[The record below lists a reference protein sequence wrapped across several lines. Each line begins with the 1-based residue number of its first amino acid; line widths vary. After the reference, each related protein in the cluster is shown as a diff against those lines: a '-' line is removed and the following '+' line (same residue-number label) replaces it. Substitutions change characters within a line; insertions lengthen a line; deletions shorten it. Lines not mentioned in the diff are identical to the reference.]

1 MTERN
6 ETEARERG
14 YKANPFIWVIP
25 LILSGIGILMITSTT
40 SPTSFM
46 YTGTPF
52 QMGIKQLRWLGIAMC
67 GMLFVYSVPLRIW
80 YKLSPVLLIGM
91 WLMSWLPLFPGIGE
105 AIGGAR
111 RWIRLPGL
119 GVSLQPGELLCLAVA
134 LHLAKLLSKKA
145 DRDPLKS
152 FSLTVLLT
160 LIAVLPLLAQ
170 PDLGTTILIFTV
182 AMGMYVEKV
191 GWRYPLFAGGSLA
204 ALALPLLI
212 FLEPYRMRR
221 LLAWLDPWRD
231 PLNKGFQAIQ
241 GLIAFSNGGFWG
253 SGLGH
258 GFQKLN
264 YLPAAYTDFI
274 YAAVGEELGFAGTLC
289 ILGLFAF
296 WLIQTRESYFRSKD
310 SFKATLIWGISLTVV
325 LPLVINVA
333 GVTKMIPLTGM
344 PLPFVS
350 YGGTSLVTMWARVG
364 LLLRLEKDSW
374 LEEGEFDVE

>member
-1 MTERN
+1 MEPRLDGLPDN
-6 ETEARERG
+6 R

-40 SPTSFM
+40 SPTSFL

-52 QMGIKQLRWLGIAMC
+52 QMGIKQLQWLGIAML
-67 GMLFVYSVPLRIW
+67 GMFFVYSVPVRIW
-80 YKLSPVLLIGM
+80 YRFSGPLLIFM
-91 WLMSWLPLFPGIGE
+91 WLLAWLPLVPGVGE

-134 LHLAKLLSKKA
+134 LHLAKLLSRDA
-145 DRDPLKS
+145 ERDPLKS
-152 FSLTVLLT
+152 FVNTIILVVL
-160 LIAVLPLLAQ
+160 AVLPLLAQ

-182 AMGMYVEKV
+182 SMGMYVEKI
-191 GWRYPLFAGGSLA
+191 GWRYPVIAGGVLGGVIF
-204 ALALPLLI
+204 PLLI
-212 FLEPYRMRR
+212 LIEPYRMRR
-221 LLAWLDPWRD
+221 VTAFLDPWQD

-241 GLIAFSNGGFWG
+241 GLIAFANGGLWG

-274 YAAVGEELGFAGTLC
+274 YAAVGEELGLVGTLC

-296 WLIQTRESYFRSKD
+296 WLMQTRASYFRTGD
-310 SFKATLIWGISLTVV
+310 PFKSSLIWGISLTVL

-344 PLPFVS
+344 PLPFIS
-350 YGGTSLVTMWARVG
+350 YGGTSLVTMWSRVG
-364 LLLRLEKDSW
+364 LMLRLEKDSW
-374 LEEGEFDVE
+374 MEDDENDGI

>member
-1 MTERN
+1 MTERS
-6 ETEARERG
+6 ETETKERG

-40 SPTSFM
+40 SPTSFL

-52 QMGIKQLRWLGIAMC
+52 QMGIKQLRWLGIAVC
-67 GMLFVYSVPLRIW
+67 GMLFVYAVPVRIW
-80 YKLSPVLLIGM
+80 YRLSPVLLITM
-91 WLMSWLPLFPGIGE
+91 WLLSWLPLFPGIGE

-134 LHLAKLLSKKA
+134 LHLAKFLSKNA
-145 DRDPLKS
+145 DRDPMKS
-152 FSLTVLLT
+152 FVQT
-160 LIAVLPLLAQ
+160 AVLTIAAVIPLLSQ
-170 PDLGTTILIFTV
+170 PDFGTSFLIFIV

-191 GWRYPLFAGGSLA
+191 GWRYPLFAGSL
-204 ALALPLLI
+204 LAVPSLVLLI
-212 FLEPYRMRR
+212 IMAPYRMRR

-296 WLIQTRESYFRSKD
+296 WLMQTRESYFRSKD
-310 SFKATLIWGISLTVV
+310 SFRASLIWGISLTVV

-364 LLLRLEKDSW
+364 LLLRLERDSW
-374 LEEGEFDVE
+374 METGESNAG